1 MHKIKYGAAFL
12 VLIFLIATGA
22 WLYYHKIYLLHHP
35 SIIPVTACQ
44 VVKAGPHDRK
54 KLALPDGS
62 SVTLF
67 PNTGL
72 KLSCHFKDSART
84 VSLDGEAFF
93 EVKPDPASPFIV
105 ISKDLFVSAAG
116 GVFHF
121 QGYSAEAGEQLEL
134 LRGSATVRK
143 TYTSVDSA
151 AEILHAGE
159 MVMINRSIDLME
171 KESFDTA
178 ALSAEIR
185 GLSHQ

>member
-1 MHKIKYGAAFL
+1 MHRIKYGAAFL
-12 VLIFLIATGA
+12 VLILIAAGA
-22 WLYYHKIYLLHHP
+22 WFYYHKIVLLPHP
-35 SIIPVTACQ
+35 SVIPATACQ
-44 VVKAGPHDRK
+44 AVKTGPHHRQV
-54 KLALPDGS
+54 LALPDGS
-62 SVTLF
+62 SVTLLS
-67 PNTGL
+67 NTAL
-72 KLSCHFKDSART
+72 KISCHFTDSARV

-93 EVKPDPASPFIV
+93 EVKPHSAWPFQV

-116 GVFHF
+116 GIFHF
-121 QGYSAEAGEQLEL
+121 QGYSAEAGEQIEL

-143 TYTSVDSA
+143 TYASPDSA